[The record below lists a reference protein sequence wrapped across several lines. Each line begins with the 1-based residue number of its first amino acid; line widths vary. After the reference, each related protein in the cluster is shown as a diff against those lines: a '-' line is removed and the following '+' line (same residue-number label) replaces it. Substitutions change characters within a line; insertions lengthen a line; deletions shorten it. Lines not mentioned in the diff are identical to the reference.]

1 MNKKLETLHK
11 QLVTNQKKVK
21 NSSKNERIKKL
32 NKLKKNIFEFRDEIK
47 LALKKDFKKNPTEV
61 DLTEIFPVIS
71 EINHTVNNLGK
82 WMKNQYVKTPITLIG
97 SKSYILSLIHI

>member
-11 QLVTNQKKVK
+11 QLVTNQKKVN
-21 NSSKNERIKKL
+21 NSSRNERIKKL
-32 NKLKKNIFEFRDEIK
+32 KILKKNILEYRDDIK

-71 EINHTVNNLGK
+71 
-82 WMKNQYVKTPITLIG
+82 
-97 SKSYILSLIHI
+97 